1 MQKLVERA
9 RRGEGP
15 AFLECLTYRYYGHHV
30 GDINR
35 TYYRS
40 KEEEQGWRDNHD
52 PLKLLADKLLSSK
65 LTDQEMLERIYAEV
79 KSEVETGVQFA
90 IDASYPDPSQVT
102 EDVYA

>member
-1 MQKLVERA
+1 M
-9 RRGEGP
+9 
-15 AFLECLTYRYYGHHV
+15 

-35 TYYRS
+35 AYYRS
-40 KEEEQGWRDNHD
+40 KEEEQDWRENHD

-65 LTDQEMLERIYAEV
+65 LADQELLDKIYADV

-90 IDASYPDPSQVT
+90 IDAPYPDASQVT